1 MHSKFYILSFAIA
14 RGFFAAAAILP
25 DKQDGGQDGRR
36 RHSYLTSSHLDT
48 LQRTQLV
55 SIFFLPKRNID
66 LQAECSK
73 CLSIFFFYFAQ
84 NFNVRT
90 VILNNI
96 LPRSFFLNFISILYM
111 KYWNILNQIFPKI
124 LNPTYSS
131 SLYITNLYS
140 TGSIIALPP
149 SDISVS
155 FLLVT
160 TLPNGVIQMS
170 LIR

>member
-73 CLSIFFFYFAQ
+73 CLSIIFILRRILMCEPWSWTISCHEVFFF
-84 NFNVRT
+84 
-90 VILNNI
+90 
-96 LPRSFFLNFISILYM
+96 NFISILYM

-149 SDISVS
+149 SDISVP